1 MTQFNPL
8 SGAILSSAVTQSQS
22 ADAKRQ
28 QVRRSQ
34 LIRSNSAA
42 PSDTFEP
49 HVESADELHP
59 TDDRQKKNSNSRDPR
74 KPKKPA
80 SQAHDAVEHEHI
92 DLCG

>member
-1 MTQFNPL
+1 MTEFNPL
-8 SGAILSSAVTQSQS
+8 AGAILSSAVTQSQS

-42 PSDTFEP
+42 PSDSFEP

-59 TDDRQKKNSNSRDPR
+59 ADDRQKKNFRQRDPR
-74 KPKKPA
+74 RSKKRENAP
-80 SQAHDAVEHEHI
+80 HDLVEHDHI
-92 DLCG
+92 DLCA